1 MKFEE
6 EFFTSLKG
14 KWLIKSLKENIGFK
28 RKFNI
33 DFFRKTSKGLWY
45 LTIIWY
51 IISMSDKE

>member
-33 DFFRKTSKGLWY
+33 DFFRKTSKGL
-45 LTIIWY
+45 
-51 IISMSDKE
+51 